1 MKIERATVR
10 VVETD
15 NRVTTTNPQNSQNA
29 VIMGRK
35 TWESIPTKFRP
46 LKDRNNLVIT
56 RNGIDLY
63 VPSFLLVTSPGILGR
78 RERVNLIKQERSS
91 LLLNPPISRIRPLIP
106 KTRNESIPNR
116 RFTTLQRLPAIS
128 LKSKQST
135 LNKGPK

>member
-1 MKIERATVR
+1 VR

-15 NRVTTTNPQNSQNA
+15 NRVTTTNPQNTQNA

-63 VPSFLLVTSPGILGR
+63 VSLFLSHSVIW
-78 RERVNLIKQERSS
+78 SS
-91 LLLNPPISRIRPLIP
+91 D
-106 KTRNESIPNR
+106 
-116 RFTTLQRLPAIS
+116 TLKDFCVEYI
-128 LKSKQST
+128 
-135 LNKGPK
+135 